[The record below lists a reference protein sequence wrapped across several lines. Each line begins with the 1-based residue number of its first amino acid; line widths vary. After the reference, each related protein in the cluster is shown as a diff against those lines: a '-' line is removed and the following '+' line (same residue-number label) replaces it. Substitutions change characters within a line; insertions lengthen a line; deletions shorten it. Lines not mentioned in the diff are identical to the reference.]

1 MLMKTGTSER
11 PDLPLAVVI
20 GAGGMGISA
29 ARRLGDHYRVLLAD
43 IDAARAEERA
53 AVMRDDGYDA
63 QTLRCDITDPVSV
76 DRLAETAAAA
86 GPFRAV
92 AHVAA
97 KSPSMGS
104 WREILTLNL
113 IGAAHVER
121 ALLPLAKQGSAAVFV
136 SSVAAYLMPD
146 PGPEVLALLDD
157 PLAPGFLEALEN
169 LVAEQTPGMAYSLA
183 KLALIRMCARRAS
196 AWGQRGARIVSMAPG
211 MIATPMGA
219 LEFAG
224 AARNSKLELLERSP
238 LGREGTMIETAD
250 AIDFLVS
257 DRASFITG
265 IDLLVDGGVAA
276 AMRFPQE
283 S

>member
-1 MLMKTGTSER
+1 
-11 PDLPLAVVI
+11 
-20 GAGGMGISA
+20 MGISA
-29 ARRLGDHYRVLLAD
+29 ARRLGDHYRVLLVD

-53 AVMRDDGYDA
+53 AAMRDDGYDT
-63 QTLRCDITDPVSV
+63 QSLRCDITDQASV

-97 KSPSMGS
+97 MSPSMGS

-113 IGAAHVER
+113 IGAAQVER

-136 SSVAAYLMPD
+136 SSVAAYLGRD
-146 PGPEVLALLDD
+146 PGPEPLAVLDD
-157 PLAPGFLEALEN
+157 PLAPGFLEALEK
-169 LVAEQTPGMAYSLA
+169 LVAVQTPAMAYSLA
-183 KLALIRMCARRAS
+183 KLALNRMCARRAS
-196 AWGQRGARIVSMAPG
+196 AWGRRGARIVSMSPG

-219 LEFAG
+219 LEFTG
-224 AARNSKLELLERSP
+224 AARDSKLEMLERTP
-238 LGREGTMIETAD
+238 LGREGTMVETAN

-265 IDLLVDGGVAA
+265 IDLLVDGGVTAVT
-276 AMRFPQE
+276 RFPQE
-283 S
+283 RGK